1 MRAALSG
8 PALQPL
14 GLPAQSHPGLQQTIK
29 AYSLMSYLKPNH
41 LVLAG
46 EDGWVEHEFG

>member
-8 PALQPL
+8 SALQPL
-14 GLPAQSHPGLQQTIK
+14 GLPAQGDPGLQQTIK
-29 AYSLMSYLKPNH
+29 AYSLKPNH

-46 EDGWVEHEFG
+46 EGGWVEHEFD